1 MNSKQRRKDSRK
13 WKYHVQCPPDRAYE
27 NYDAMFDWCVA
38 TFGNGLQTTW
48 REKHGHYGTHWQF
61 NKEKDAVLFALRWM
75 G

>member
-1 MNSKQRRKDSRK
+1 
-13 WKYHVQCPPDRAYE
+13 
-27 NYDAMFDWCVA
+27 MFDWCVA

-61 NKEKDAVLFALRWM
+61 NKEKDAVLFALKWM